1 MRKIKKLLSD
11 FLFVVPKEFRTLI
24 ILCLPFS
31 LLIALFEFL
40 SIGAIIPFIQSLLQ
54 KDVIFNNSLIFDY
67 FNISQNQYIIFFS
80 ALIIIFFLIKGLL
93 SIIFIN
99 FLLSIKKKL
108 HYNIT
113 SNLLLSYL
121 KQNYDFFLNT
131 NTSKLLSNLD
141 YETSLFCDRF
151 FISLINFIKE
161 TLVILIIMTL
171 IFIIQPIASMV
182 CFICFFIFT
191 FFFVRFNKKRI
202 NFYAKTRQELQHS
215 KIKNFQEIFGSI
227 REIKI
232 FNLEKYFLN
241 KSNSHVTLFL
251 KTVKNY
257 AFLLE
262 LPKHLFEFLGI
273 FIIFIFIYVSFQ
285 INQNIEVIAV
295 EIGVLVA
302 SSFRLIPLVSKI
314 IYLNSEIKFTYP
326 ALQVLKKELTSINL
340 QKYANLNALKKN
352 KIKLIEK
359 IELKDIKFSYENKNL
374 LFDNLNLIIKK
385 SKNIFI
391 TGDSGAGKSTLAEII
406 CGIIEPKNGS
416 IYVDG
421 KILNQS
427 KEILNCSYLP
437 QKSVLLD
444 DSIKKNIALGA
455 LEDQVDLNKINNLI
469 DILGLKEFVSSLQFG
484 LDTKVGELGNNLS
497 GGQRQRISL
506 ARALYFDPSIL
517 ILDEA
522 TNALDEKSE
531 TLILNNLSKYFN
543 EKTII
548 IISHNENV
556 LKFCDT
562 IIEISNGK
570 IFLKENII
578 NNE

>member
-1 MRKIKKLLSD
+1 MNKIKKLLSD
-11 FLFVVPKEFRTLI
+11 FLFVTPKEFRISI

-31 LLIALFEFL
+31 ILIALFEFL
-40 SIGAIIPFIQSLLQ
+40 SIGAIIPFIQSILQ
-54 KDVIFNNSLIFDY
+54 KDVIFDNSFILNF
-67 FNISQNQYIIFFS
+67 FNIDEKQYILFFS
-80 ALIIIFFLIKGLL
+80 ALIIFFFLIKGVL

-99 FLLSIKKKL
+99 YILSIKQKL
-108 HYNIT
+108 HLNIKN
-113 SNLLLSYL
+113 NLLLSYL
-121 KQNYDFFLNT
+121 KKNYKFFLNT
-131 NTSKLLSNLD
+131 NSSKLLSNLD

-151 FISLINFIKE
+151 LVSLINLIKE
-161 TLVILIIMTL
+161 FLVIFIIMTL

-182 CFICFFIFT
+182 CFICFSFFT

-241 KSNSHVTLFL
+241 KSNTHVSLFL

-273 FIIFIFIYVSFQ
+273 FIIFIFIFVSFQ

-326 ALQVLKKELTSINL
+326 ALQVLKREVMNTNS
-340 QKYANLNALKKN
+340 QKDNSFNNLKKN
-352 KIKLIEK
+352 KIKLLEK
-359 IELKDIKFSYENKNL
+359 IELKDIKFSYEHKNII
-374 LFDNLNLIIKK
+374 FDNINLIIKK
-385 SKNIFI
+385 SKKIFI

-406 CGIIEPKNGS
+406 CGIIEPTNGS
-416 IYVDG
+416 IHVDG

-455 LEDQVDLNKINNLI
+455 KDDQVDLNKINNLI

-531 TLILNNLSKYFN
+531 TLVLNNLSKFLE

-556 LKFCDT
+556 LKICDT
-562 IIEISNGK
+562 LIEISNGK
-570 IFLKENII
+570 IDLKENIKNI
-578 NNE
+578 